1 MVKNHSLSEA
11 PSGCKERTSD
21 VLRTLLPSEWFLTT
35 RSVSAA
41 LLTVHHFQL
50 RLGIGVKVEIGAARD
65 LTKYLLNLPAAFRQK
80 EVL

>member
-1 MVKNHSLSEA
+1 MVKNHSLGEA

-21 VLRTLLPSEWFLTT
+21 VRRTLLPSEWFLTT
-35 RSVSAA
+35 RSEFAA

-50 RLGIGVKVEIGAARD
+50 RLGFGIEVEVGAARD

-80 EVL
+80 EIL